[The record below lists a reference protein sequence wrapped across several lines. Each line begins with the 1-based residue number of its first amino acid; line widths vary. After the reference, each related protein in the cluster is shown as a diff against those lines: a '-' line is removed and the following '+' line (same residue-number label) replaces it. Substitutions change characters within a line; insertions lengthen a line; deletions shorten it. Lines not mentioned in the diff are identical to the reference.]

1 MNSELKIRLDRIVN
15 DLAKTEGIDGS
26 LIVDGNGEVL
36 SHHLLHDVDVELF
49 GPMANV
55 ITGSSKRLT
64 NFSNQGEIERILVES
79 EKGKA
84 LFLHLG
90 NVHFIVLMKNKA
102 NVGMIMISSKRASE
116 EITDLTKDLTPI
128 QLEEQIAKEE
138 VTEPTVKAGTK
149 EEAPKTFIEA
159 PVEVTVEK
167 TIPQVDEESLEPV
180 KNIQPIVEETKPEP
194 EEIEAKITEPVKE
207 EIPTPIEEEIT
218 KPKEAMETT
227 ATETTEQA
235 LQTATGTISEVSQT
249 AADSETDL
257 TSETVSTTE
266 TVPDVEPKEE
276 ISDSSE
282 VIEEEKQ
289 KSGAIPVIRP
299 PITFPK
305 LKKITEIPED
315 QSERVDLLL
324 KIYESIFLAMSIG
337 ASKIMGVAPA
347 RGLTRKFLPVED
359 CKTLLDGVDVKNNSA
374 IDFMKIKENA
384 DKIPLSDREKIFNES
399 FGKIIAIITENYGK
413 VMGYDAFRAMI
424 RPEFKII
431 NESCGHLLIEL
442 GVKEQLHP
450 ELQNFFN

>member
-1 MNSELKIRLDRIVN
+1 MNLELKIRLDRIVN
-15 DLAKTEGIDGS
+15 DLAKTDGVDGS

-36 SHHLLHDVDVELF
+36 SHHLLQDVDIELF

-64 NFSNQGEIERILVES
+64 NFSNQGDIERILVES

-102 NVGMIMISSKRASE
+102 NVGMIMISSKRAGD

-128 QLEEQIAKEE
+128 QLEEQITQEEVIKDVETAKIKEKVTEKVEEEPVKITAEESVKEE
-138 VTEPTVKAGTK
+138 KEPVKVEDDITEQIKDIQPPAEENEPVIEETKEPSVEETEPVVGETGSEIKEPTVVIT
-149 EEAPKTFIEA
+149 EPSIE
-159 PVEVTVEK
+159 T
-167 TIPQVDEESLEPV
+167 SEPV
-180 KNIQPIVEETKPEP
+180 KT
-194 EEIEAKITEPVKE
+194 EAESIDSE
-207 EIPTPIEEEIT
+207 
-218 KPKEAMETT
+218 
-227 ATETTEQA
+227 
-235 LQTATGTISEVSQT
+235 TISEE
-249 AADSETDL
+249 ETI
-257 TSETVSTTE
+257 
-266 TVPDVEPKEE
+266 EE
-276 ISDSSE
+276 ISEPSE
-282 VIEEEKQ
+282 VTAEKEEEKP
-289 KSGAIPVIRP
+289 GAIPVIRP

-374 IDFMKIKENA
+374 IDFVKIKENS
-384 DKIPLSDREKIFNES
+384 DKIPLEDREKIFNES
-399 FGKIIAIITENYGK
+399 FGKIITVITENYGK
-413 VMGYDAFRAMI
+413 VMGYAAFRAMI

-431 NESCGHLLIEL
+431 NESCGHLLDEL
-442 GVKEQLHP
+442 GVRDQLHP
-450 ELQNFFN
+450 ELQDFFD